1 VGLKDYFPGGTRR
14 LLSSLKVETKQPI
27 EVMYKKENLAKLKK
41 LDALAPEVMKA
52 FWAFD
57 KLSVAEG
64 AIPVKYKEL
73 VAVAVALTTQC
84 PYCIDI
90 HSNNARKAGASE
102 AEIAEA
108 ALVAASLRAGAAVTH
123 ATHALLG

>member
-1 VGLKDYFPGGTRR
+1 MYNKDNLTR
-14 LLSSLKVETKQPI
+14 
-27 EVMYKKENLAKLKK
+27 LKK
-41 LDALAPEVMKA
+41 MASLAPEVMKA

-57 KLSVAEG
+57 KAAVADG

-73 VAVAVALTTQC
+73 IAVAVALTTQC

-90 HSNNARKAGASE
+90 HSGNARKAGATD

-108 ALVAASLRAGAAVTH
+108 AMVAAALRAGGAVTH
-123 ATHALLG
+123 ATHALPD